1 VAGDKKSARRRRA
14 WIVFQDE
21 SAVSLVP
28 SVRATWAPKGKTPVL
43 RHKFR
48 KQRLSMSAAVCYA
61 PDKERTRLLFEFL
74 EGSYNDCSL
83 IEFLH
88 ALHEQLGEGEKVTL
102 IWDGLPSHRSKFMK
116 SWIRTQRHWL
126 VVEQLPGYAHDLN
139 PTEQVWAN
147 AKGTDL
153 ANLCAN
159 DLDEVAEAAS
169 SALSRIDTDEQLC
182 FSFLEHCGL
191 RL

>member
-1 VAGDKKSARRRRA
+1 VASDKKSARRRRA

-61 PDKERTRLLFEFL
+61 PDRDQTRLLFEFL
-74 EGSYNDCSL
+74 EGSYNDSTL
-83 IEFLH
+83 IEFLWS
-88 ALHEQLGEGEKVTL
+88 LHEQLGEQEKVTL
-102 IWDGLPSHRSKFMK
+102 IWDNLPSHRSKLMK
-116 SWIRTQRHWL
+116 KWAKTQRHWL
-126 VVEQLPGYAHDLN
+126 VIEQLPPYGHDLN

-147 AKGTDL
+147 SKGTEL
-153 ANLCAN
+153 ANLCAD
-159 DLDEVAEAAS
+159 DLGVVAEAAS
-169 SALSRIDTDEQLC
+169 QALSRIDSDEQLC